1 MAGCEPLRKTFRLP
15 ATHSAWLSTQPHTS
29 LRLSAFS
36 AVLPFRPFSAR
47 GVDPAVVRTAPPAR
61 ARLAAR
67 VPMYP
72 CARARLNTRD
82 PVCSRPAPCVCSV
95 YAANT
100 DAAFWKQCN
109 KENFAKMFSTGSSL
123 QVYNISADTAE
134 ILDSNEEDDSE
145 DEGEGRVPSTG
156 ATSYSEA

>member
-1 MAGCEPLRKTFRLP
+1 MTYGECCYICVCFALWAG
-15 ATHSAWLSTQPHTS
+15 
-29 LRLSAFS
+29 
-36 AVLPFRPFSAR
+36 
-47 GVDPAVVRTAPPAR
+47 R
-61 ARLAAR
+61 ARVHGYSTRAQRPRAR
-67 VPMYP
+67 P